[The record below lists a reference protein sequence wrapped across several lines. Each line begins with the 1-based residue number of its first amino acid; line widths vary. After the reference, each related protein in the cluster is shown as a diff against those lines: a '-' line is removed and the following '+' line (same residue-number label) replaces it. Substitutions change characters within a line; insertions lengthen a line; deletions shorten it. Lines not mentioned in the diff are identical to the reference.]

1 MLLVAGDT
9 FRSGAVEQLKTH
21 ARCLECDI
29 FAQGYA
35 KDPASVATAALT
47 HADQPAQP
55 QYDVVLI
62 DTAGRMQ
69 NNAPLM
75 SALTKLVQTVPT
87 DCTLLVAEALV
98 GHDALSQYE
107 MFHRAVRK
115 IHGLILTK
123 YGTSN
128 LSVPN
133 FSSVACRDIDGRPNA
148 FMDCIPFCFVI

>member
-1 MLLVAGDT
+1 VAGDT

-35 KDPASVATAALT
+35 KDPASVATAALS

-55 QYDVVLI
+55 QYDVILV

-75 SALTKLVQTVPT
+75 SALTKLVETVPM
-87 DCTLLVAEALV
+87 DCTLLVVEALV
-98 GHDALSQYE
+98 GHDALSQFE
-107 MFHRAVRK
+107 MFKRAVRK
-115 IHGLILTK
+115 IDALILTK
-123 YGTSN
+123 YGKSHTSFATD
-128 LSVPN
+128 VFFRGMP
-133 FSSVACRDIDGRPNA
+133 
-148 FMDCIPFCFVI
+148 